1 MLRWL
6 WDHLSSLLVAFVL
19 AFVVWVAAVNDAD
32 PLDVRT
38 FPSSVPIEFVGL
50 QDGLV
55 VVDGAPATAHV
66 TIRAPGSVW
75 DLLTSRDIH
84 VEARLNGLGVG
95 THTLT
100 LVGTLDRKP
109 ALITQIEPARLE
121 LTLEEA
127 ASRSL
132 AVRASMTG
140 EPALGYRMDDPVAI
154 PESVRLSGPASLV
167 DRVAEVVAQ
176 ADVTG
181 RREDIDTEVTLAALD
196 SAGQVVEGVSLEPDT
211 ARVVSTVHQLV
222 GYRLVAVIPI
232 IKGQVEAGYQVSSI
246 TVSPTLV
253 TVFSPDPQAVDD
265 LPGYVE
271 TESLNLTG
279 AQDDIE
285 QTVSVQLPEGIFL
298 AGNQS
303 VIVQIQVAAIETTI
317 NVTRPVEVEGL
328 APGLFAQSSPAMA
341 SVILKGPLPVLNKLL
356 YEDVRVVV
364 IVEGLAAGAHQLA
377 PQVIIVPEG
386 VVLQTLLPETYEIV
400 ISQTPPAT
408 PATATP

>member
-1 MLRWL
+1 MLHSL
-6 WDHLSSLLVAFVL
+6 WDHVRTLSIAFVL
-19 AFVVWVAAVNDAD
+19 AFVVWVAAVNAAD

-55 VVDGAPATAHV
+55 IVNGAPATARV
-66 TIRAPGSVW
+66 TIRAPGSAW
-75 DLLTSRDIH
+75 DLLSSRDIH

-95 THTLT
+95 AHDLT
-100 LVGTLDRKP
+100 LVGTLDQRP
-109 ALITQIEPARLE
+109 AQIAQIEPARVE
-121 LTLEEA
+121 LILEEA
-127 ASRSL
+127 ASRNLS
-132 AVRASMTG
+132 VRAVITG

-167 DRVAEVVAQ
+167 DQVAEVVAQ
-176 ADVTG
+176 TDVTG
-181 RREDIDTEVTLAALD
+181 RREDIDTEVTLMALD
-196 SAGQVVEGVSLEPDT
+196 AAGQPVEGVSLEPAK
-211 ARVVSTVHQLV
+211 ARVITTVHQLV

-279 AQDDIE
+279 AQADIE
-285 QTVSVQLPEGIFL
+285 QTVGVQLPDGIFL
-298 AGNQS
+298 AGDQS
-303 VIVQIQVAAIETTI
+303 VIVQIQVTPIETTI
-317 NVTRPVEVEGL
+317 NVTRPVEIEGL
-328 APGLFAQSSPAMA
+328 APGVFARSSPVTA

-356 YEDVRVVV
+356 YDDVRVVV
-364 IVEGLAAGAHQLA
+364 DVERLAVGAYQLT
-377 PQVIIVPEG
+377 PQVIILPEG

-400 ISQTPPAT
+400 ISFTPPAT
-408 PATATP
+408 PATPAP

>member
-1 MLRWL
+1 MLHTL
-6 WDHLSSLLVAFVL
+6 WDHVRTLTIAFFL
-19 AFVVWVAAVNDAD
+19 AFFVWVAAVNAAD
-32 PLDVRT
+32 PLDVRS
-38 FPSSVPIEFVGL
+38 FPSSVPIDFVGL
-50 QDGLV
+50 QDSLV
-55 VVDGAPATAHV
+55 IVDGAPATARV

-75 DLLTSRDIH
+75 DLLTSRDVH
-84 VEARLNGLGVG
+84 VEARLNSLGVG
-95 THTLT
+95 THELT

-121 LTLEEA
+121 LSLEEA

-132 AVRASMTG
+132 SVRAALTG

-154 PESVRLSGPASLV
+154 PESVHLSGPASLV
-167 DRVAEVVAQ
+167 DRVVEVVAQ
-176 ADVTG
+176 TDVTG
-181 RREDIDTEVTLAALD
+181 RREDIDTEVALMALD
-196 SAGQVVEGVSLEPDT
+196 TAGQVIEGVSLEPAT
-211 ARVVSTVHQLV
+211 ARVVTTVHQLV

-279 AQDDIE
+279 AQDDIQE
-285 QTVSVQLPEGIFL
+285 EVGLQLPEGIFL
-298 AGNQS
+298 AGDQS
-303 VIVQIQVAAIETTI
+303 VIVQIQVAPIETTI
-317 NVTRPVEVEGL
+317 NVTRPVVIEGL
-328 APGLFAQSSPAMA
+328 AKGLYAESSPATA

-356 YEDVRVVV
+356 YDDVRVVV
-364 IVEGLAAGAHQLA
+364 NVDRLAVGAYQLT
-377 PQVIIVPEG
+377 PQVIILPEG

-400 ISQTPPAT
+400 ISRTPPAT
-408 PATATP
+408 PATPAP

>member
-1 MLRWL
+1 MLHSL
-6 WDHLSSLLVAFVL
+6 WDHVRTLSIAFFL
-19 AFVVWVAAVNDAD
+19 AFFVWVAAVNNAD
-32 PLDVRT
+32 PLAVHA

-50 QDGLV
+50 QAGLV
-55 VVDGAPATAHV
+55 IVDGAPATARV
-66 TIRAPGSVW
+66 TVRAPQSVW
-75 DLLTSRDIH
+75 DLLTAREVH

-95 THTLT
+95 THQLT
-100 LVGTLDRKP
+100 LVGTLDQKP

-121 LTLEEA
+121 LSLEEA

-132 AVRASMTG
+132 SVRAAITG

-167 DRVAEVVAQ
+167 DQVAEVLAQ
-176 ADVTG
+176 TDVTG
-181 RREDIDTEVTLAALD
+181 RREDIDTEVTLTALD
-196 SAGQVVEGVSLEPDT
+196 SAGQVVEGVSLEPAR
-211 ARVVSTVHQLV
+211 ARVVTTVHQLV

-232 IKGQVEAGYQVSSI
+232 IKGQVESGYQVSSI

-253 TVFSPDPQAVDD
+253 TVFSPDPQAVDN

-279 AQDDIE
+279 ARDDIE
-285 QTVSVQLPEGIFL
+285 RKVGVQLPEGIYL
-298 AGNQS
+298 AGDQS

-317 NVTRPVEVEGL
+317 NVSRPVEIEGL
-328 APGLFAQSSPAMA
+328 VPGLFAQSSPTMA

-364 IVEGLAAGAHQLA
+364 VVEGLAAGAYQLT
-377 PQVIIVPEG
+377 PQVLIVPEG
-386 VVLQTLLPETYEIV
+386 VVLQTLLPETCEIV
-400 ISQTPPAT
+400 ISRTPPAT
-408 PATATP
+408 PATPAP